1 MIFSSNCFS
10 PENWES
16 NKFDICLRHSVLDGT
31 GDMQGWAIWTQSRCL
46 VGVKGQALHYIVIA
60 HFWSPLFSWRAGMKH
75 FFLHFYAPSCNQFY
89 FDPFNHVLTQKGG
102 FLFAAVNHYLFNI
115 LRRRPTNWKKRNL
128 QSFTPITLR
137 ERYLWHLWTNLFLFL
152 RRTIWRLPTVQ
163 RQSRCLDWTFKN
175 VQPLGYWKAHD
186 FKLFFEE
193 NFRKAIPTLC

>member
-75 FFLHFYAPSCNQFY
+75 FFCIFMHLPATNFISILLTTFWLKKEVSFLLPSIIIYLIFYGGAQRIGKREICKALHQSLSANVT
-89 FDPFNHVLTQKGG
+89 FDTSELK
-102 FLFAAVNHYLFNI
+102 AA
-115 LRRRPTNWKKRNL
+115 
-128 QSFTPITLR
+128 
-137 ERYLWHLWTNLFLFL
+137 
-152 RRTIWRLPTVQ
+152 
-163 RQSRCLDWTFKN
+163 
-175 VQPLGYWKAHD
+175 A
-186 FKLFFEE
+186 
-193 NFRKAIPTLC
+193 